1 MIYEVYRQI
10 SRPCPMCDMPWEFV
24 CETES
29 DKEPRDFDWNSIV
42 IPLSG
47 ETIAQQGDKGIW
59 YQIYPRYY
67 DENNSR

>member
-1 MIYEVYRQI
+1 MIYEVYRQV
-10 SRPCPMCDMPWEFV
+10 SKPCPMCDMPWEFV

-29 DKEPRDFDWNSIV
+29 DKEPRDFDWNSIIV
-42 IPLSG
+42 PLTG
-47 ETIAQQGDKGIW
+47 ETVWEQSYKGIW

>member
-1 MIYEVYRQI
+1 MIYEVYRQV
-10 SRPCPMCDMPWEFV
+10 SKPCPMCDMPWEFV

-29 DKEPRDFDWNSIV
+29 DLDPKDFDWNSIV

-47 ETIAQQGDKGIW
+47 ETVWQQSRRGIW

-67 DENNSR
+67 DENSTR

>member
-1 MIYEVYRQI
+1 MIYKVYRQV
-10 SRPCPMCDMPWEFV
+10 SKPCPMCDLPWEFV

-29 DKEPRDFDWNSIV
+29 DKRPGDFDWNSII

-47 ETIAQQGDKGIW
+47 ETAAQQGDKGIW

-67 DENNSR
+67 VEDRS

>member
-47 ETIAQQGDKGIW
+47 ETIAEQGDKGIW

-67 DENNSR
+67 DEDRG